1 MSPFAVPKP
10 AGAGVLS
17 GAIEAGGAGVG
28 AGFGGSFGKKCLLI
42 ALSIVLTGDEK
53 GCRPKCVG

>member
-10 AGAGVLS
+10 AGAGLQS

-42 ALSIVLTGDEK
+42 ALRIVLRGD
-53 GCRPKCVG
+53 